1 MNKIPVI
8 IDCDPGIDDTMMLT
22 LAFARPELD
31 IKLVTVEAGNLTID
45 KTAYNTLSFL
55 SYIKENK
62 TEVALGLEKPLFR
75 VQEVAEDIHG
85 EGGLGN
91 VKWAEPTFGASKRP
105 AIQAMYETLMNA
117 TTPITIVATGPL
129 TNIAALLLAHP
140 EVKPFIKQISWMGGS
155 AVGGNMSTVAEFNA
169 YVDPHAAE
177 LVFRAGVPLIMSGL
191 DVTHKAYITRD
202 EMNELSNLGTDFA
215 KKVAEMMN
223 FYTFTQSQTP
233 FNTPDFDR
241 QIRVHDVCAIA
252 CLVEPDMFKGDDYFV
267 EVELEGRLTQGATI
281 VDYAKKTGNKPNV
294 HVLHSVDRSAFI
306 NCFFTAITTIGEKIG
321 K

>member
-1 MNKIPVI
+1 MTKIPII

-55 SYIKENK
+55 SYIKEDK
-62 TEVALGLEKPLFR
+62 VEVALGLEKPMFR

-91 VKWAEPTFGASKRP
+91 VKWADPTFEASKRP
-105 AIQAMYETLMNA
+105 AIQAMYETLMTA
-117 TTPITIVATGPL
+117 QQPITIVATGPL

-140 EVKPFIKQISWMGGS
+140 EVKPFIKEISWMGGA

-169 YVDPHAAE
+169 YVDPHAVE
-177 LVFRAGVPLIMSGL
+177 LVFRSGVPVIMSGL
-191 DVTHKAYITRD
+191 DVTHKAYITRE
-202 EMNELSNLGTDFA
+202 EMNELSHLGTDFA

-233 FNTPDFDR
+233 FNAPDFEK

-252 CLVEPDMFKGDDYFV
+252 CLIEPTMFTGDDYFV
-267 EVELEGRLTQGATI
+267 EVELEGRLTQGTTL
-281 VDYAKKTGNKPNV
+281 VDYAKKTGKTPNV
-294 HVLHSVDRSAFI
+294 HVLHSVDRAAFI
-306 NCFFTAITTIGEKIG
+306 TCFFDAITTIGKKIAQ
-321 K
+321 